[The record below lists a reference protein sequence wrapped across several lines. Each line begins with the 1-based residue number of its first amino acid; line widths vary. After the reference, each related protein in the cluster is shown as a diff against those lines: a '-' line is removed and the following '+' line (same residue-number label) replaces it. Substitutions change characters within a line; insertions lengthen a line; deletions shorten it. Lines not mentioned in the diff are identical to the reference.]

1 MATDHL
7 AERQP
12 KSTGPATE
20 AFNRADVT
28 LSNWR
33 TTPYSRWSFQNVS
46 EIIPSAVIAGSR
58 AARPQPAP
66 VALSSLAT
74 VEFAD
79 TDGVTMTLADF
90 LTTSETDEL
99 VVMRAGTIVAEW
111 STAHSDPSRPHIIFS
126 VSKSLTGLL
135 AGILAGKGLLSFD
148 KLIGEYVPEVAGS
161 AYADATVQQL
171 FDMEISS
178 NFVEDYLDSSGGF
191 ERYRRATRWNP
202 DIPGDPAPDLSSFLC
217 GIGKGDGP
225 HGDKHAYRSPN
236 TDLAGIVLERAAGV
250 RFASLMSN
258 ELWKPMGAVSGA
270 MVTVDR
276 IGTARAAG
284 GISTAPRDLALVGD
298 LVRRQG
304 GGVVP
309 ARFVSDLWSRSR
321 RGAWAKGDQL
331 ELFPEGSYRN
341 YWYETGNG
349 ELAAIGIHGQWI
361 WIHPETETVIVK
373 LSSQTLPVEPALDH
387 AIIRMM
393 RAICAAA

>member
-20 AFNRADVT
+20 AFGRADVT

-33 TTPYSRWSFQNVS
+33 TTPYSRWSFQNVG
-46 EIIPSAVIAGSR
+46 EIIPSALIAGSR
-58 AARPQPAP
+58 FGQRQSEAFG
-66 VALSSLAT
+66 LGDLAI

-79 TDGVTMTLADF
+79 TDGVTTTLADF
-90 LTTSETDEL
+90 LAASETDEL

-111 STAHSDPSRPHIIFS
+111 SAAHSDPSRPHIIFS

-135 AGILAGKGLLSFD
+135 AGILVGKGLLSFD

-202 DIPGDPAPDLSSFLC
+202 DIPEDPAPDLHGFICS
-217 GIGKGDGP
+217 IRKGDGP
-225 HGDKHAYRSPN
+225 HGEKHAYRSPN
-236 TDLAGIVLERAAGV
+236 TDLAGIVLERAAGA
-250 RFASLMSN
+250 RFASLMSDH
-258 ELWKPMGAVSGA
+258 LWRPMGAVSDA

-276 IGTARAAG
+276 IGTVRAAG
-284 GISTAPRDLALVGD
+284 GISTTPRDLALVGD

-309 ARFVSDLWSRSR
+309 ARFVSNLWSRTR
-321 RGAWAKGDQL
+321 RDAWAMGDQL

-361 WIHPETETVIVK
+361 WIHPATETVIVK
-373 LSSQTLPVEPALDH
+373 LSSQTLPVYPALDH

-393 RAICAAA
+393 RAVCTAA